1 MFCATTTAP
10 DETERLGALLGTLAG
25 PGDYVSLIGD
35 LGAGKTCFARGV
47 ARGVGVDP
55 RVPITSPTFTLL
67 NIHQGR
73 IPLYHFDLYRLAGDA
88 DVDELGFGD
97 YFSGDGLSLVEWAER
112 LADELPGERLE
123 VLFSHQDDTTR
134 RLEFRAVGTRYERL
148 LDQLEQAC
156 RGNH

>member
-1 MFCATTTAP
+1 MFCVTTNAP
-10 DETERLGALLGTLAG
+10 EETERLGELLGSLAK

-55 RVPITSPTFTLL
+55 GVPITSPTFTLL

-73 IPLYHFDLYRLAGDA
+73 IPLYHFDLYRLAGDG
-88 DVDELGFGD
+88 DVDELGFGE

-112 LADELPGERLE
+112 LAAELPDERLE
-123 VLFSHQDDTTR
+123 VLFSHLDDSIR
-134 RLEFRAVGTRYERL
+134 RLEFRAVGARYDRL
-148 LDQLEQAC
+148 LEELTAAS
-156 RGNH
+156 R